1 MSTQLSLRHAGKPLA
16 WFHGVRFAVPRW
28 SGLDCGSGFGLA
40 APAQPEALAAAP
52 PESSRGHQSGSTLI
66 AFDRRGGEWFRSF
79 RRTPDAEPKKLL
91 HGQPAVAE
99 LRDAAGCRHDRQA
112 G

>member
-16 WFHGVRFAVPRW
+16 WFNGTRFAVR
-28 SGLDCGSGFGLA
+28 GGRGSGFGLA
-40 APAQPEALAAAP
+40 ALAQPEALAAAP
-52 PESSRGHQSGSTLI
+52 PESSPGHHSGSTLI
-66 AFDRRGGEWFRSF
+66 AFDRHGGEWFRSF

-99 LRDAAGCRHDRQA
+99 LRDAAG
-112 G
+112 